1 MPEGTPFYGR
11 PGLNTET
18 YDVRAEQDLAAQRL
32 DGDVAFYLEQADRVG
47 GPVLELG
54 GGTGRVA
61 WRFAEAGFDVV
72 LLDLS
77 PGMLDLAEAKR
88 SSKPADVDQRLQTL
102 RADMRDFQLDRQFAM
117 AIAPF
122 RAFAALPTWQ
132 DQRLCLETT
141 REHLRERGLLILHV
155 FDPRLD
161 LCLPEL
167 TAPLSPDRGR
177 VRQPV
182 SGNEVRI
189 DVLSRHND
197 PLAQMLEERWRFT
210 ETDSNG
216 RVVRQE
222 EEILRLRWTYRY
234 EMRHLLELAGF
245 EVEAEFSDFRGSPPA
260 YGREQ
265 VWLARKA

>member
-1 MPEGTPFYGR
+1 MPDSTSFYSR
-11 PGLNTET
+11 PGLNIET
-18 YDVRAEQDLAAQRL
+18 YDLRAEHDLAAQGL
-32 DGDVAFYLEQADRVG
+32 DSDVAFYLEHAGRVG

-61 WRFAEAGFDVV
+61 WRLAEAGFDVV

-77 PGMLDLAEAKR
+77 PGMLALAEAKR
-88 SSKPADVDQRLQTL
+88 SSKPVGVGKRLRTV
-102 RADMRDFQLDRQFAM
+102 RADMRDFQLDREFAM

-132 DQRLCLETT
+132 DQRQCLEAT
-141 REHLRERGLLILHV
+141 RAHLRERGLLILHV

-161 LCLPEL
+161 LCVPER
-167 TAPLSPDRGR
+167 TAPVSQDRGR
-177 VRQPV
+177 VRHPL
-182 SGNEVRI
+182 SGNEVR
-189 DVLSRHND
+189 VEALSRRND
-197 PLAQMLEERWRFT
+197 PLAQLLDERWRFT
-210 ETDSNG
+210 ETDSDG

-245 EVEAEFSDFRGSPPA
+245 EVEAEFSDFQGSPPA

>member
-1 MPEGTPFYGR
+1 M
-11 PGLNTET
+11 
-18 YDVRAEQDLAAQRL
+18 
-32 DGDVAFYLEQADRVG
+32 
-47 GPVLELG
+47 LELG

-61 WRFAEAGFDVV
+61 WRLAEAGVDVV

-77 PGMLDLAEAKR
+77 PAMIDLAEAKR
-88 SSKPADVDQRLQTL
+88 SSKSADAGERLQTVG
-102 RADMRDFQLDRQFAM
+102 ADMRDYQLDRQFAM

-132 DQRLCLETT
+132 DQRRCLETT
-141 REHLRERGLLILHV
+141 RAHLFEGGLLILHV

-161 LCLPEL
+161 LCVPEP
-167 TAPLSPDRGR
+167 TAALNPDRGR
-177 VRQPV
+177 VRHPL
-182 SGNEVRI
+182 SGHEVRI
-189 DVLSRHND
+189 EVLSRHND

-210 ETDSNG
+210 ETDSRG

-234 EMRHLLELAGF
+234 EMRHLIELADF
-245 EVEAEFSDFRGSPPA
+245 EVEAEFSDFRGSPSA